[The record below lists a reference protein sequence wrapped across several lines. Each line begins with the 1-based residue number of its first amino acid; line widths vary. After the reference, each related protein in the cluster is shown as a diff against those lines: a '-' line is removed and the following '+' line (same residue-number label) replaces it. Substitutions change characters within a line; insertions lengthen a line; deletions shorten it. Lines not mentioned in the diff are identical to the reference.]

1 MPELRCPTLAD
12 DVVLLRPW
20 SDADVPAN
28 VIAFGD
34 PTVQRFAWPHAATY
48 TEAKAREFFVEQEEA
63 RLLGTE
69 LNFAFVEPADH
80 GAVLGGG
87 SLYGIDPEQGHAA
100 VGYWLVPSARGRGIA
115 SRAVRLLA
123 RWAFDEL
130 GTQRLELTCEPG
142 NEASRRVALRCGFT
156 EEGVLRSHMP
166 FKGGRRDTMMFS
178 LLPTELTPRP

>member
-12 DVVLLRPW
+12 DVVVLRPW
-20 SDADVPAN
+20 SEADLPAN
-28 VIAFGD
+28 LVAFGD

-48 TEAKAREFFVEQEEA
+48 TEAKAREFFAEQEEA

-80 GAVLGGG
+80 AAVLGGG

-156 EEGVLRSHMP
+156 QEGVLRAHMP
-166 FKGGRRDTMMFS
+166 FKGGRRDTVMFS
-178 LLPTELTPRP
+178 LLPNELH